1 LGTVGA
7 MELRLEVLHAQQLL
21 SAEYRFGDLSC
32 SFLGSDLRPFVEVTC
47 QSQKQLSHPV
57 HARGGTA
64 IFGWNTCFDLEE
76 EDPNCLFRV
85 YDKKGAQ
92 TALRG
97 DPLIGEAV
105 LPLVKQISSKGL
117 IATFTLRNGRASTG
131 QLTVIYEVRRPNAQ
145 GPLCPRG
152 VALLGTAFGD
162 VVCPGACL
170 EGVSHCCQPFAKDS
184 CAATASAEAAGA
196 CTALGGHG
204 SSLRSN
210 SSSSC
215 GSFRSALE
223 EPESSSELLQCGGGG
238 EDVVSAR
245 EVLSERSSSATA
257 SVAEKAAKHRQHCE
271 QIADRY
277 ATARIDND
285 IATLRGLCADDVVLT
300 LPKPL
305 GGVLKVASWP
315 SVEAHFLKYP
325 AKAEEFRAWA
335 HVQTQ
340 DPRAHG
346 LRNGSETIVRMGG
359 QIYKLGCWLQMRV
372 DISVDSKLLIK
383 KIDVGKA

>member
-1 LGTVGA
+1 MA
-7 MELRLEVLHAQQLL
+7 MELRLEVLHAQQLS
-21 SAEYRFGDLSC
+21 SADYRFGDLNC

-76 EDPNCLFRV
+76 GDPNCLFRV

-92 TALRG
+92 TALWG

-105 LPLVKQISSKGL
+105 LPLVKQISPKGL
-117 IATFTLRNGRASTG
+117 VATFTLRNGRASTG
-131 QLTVIYEVRRPNAQ
+131 QLTVIYEVRQFDAQ
-145 GPLCPRG
+145 EPLCPRG

-162 VVCPGACL
+162 VICPGACL
-170 EGVSHCCQPFAKDS
+170 EGAPQCCQPFATDS
-184 CAATASAEAAGA
+184 CTATASVEAAGA
-196 CTALGGHG
+196 SNALRDHG
-204 SSLRSN
+204 SSSRSS

-223 EPESSSELLQCGGGG
+223 EPENSSECLDGDAVG
-238 EDVVSAR
+238 ERREGVVSAKP
-245 EVLSERSSSATA
+245 VLSERSSSATA
-257 SVAEKAAKHRQHCE
+257 SVPDRAAQHREDCE

-285 IATLRGLCADDVVLT
+285 IATLRGLCADDVILT

-305 GGVLKVASWP
+305 GGYLKVASWP
-315 SVEAHFLKYP
+315 KVEAHFLKYP
-325 AKAEEFRAWA
+325 AKAEEFRAWGR
-335 HVQTQ
+335 VQTQ

-346 LRNGSETIVRMGG
+346 PPKGPETTVRLSG
-359 QIYKLGCWLQMRV
+359 QIYKLGCWLQMKV
-372 DISVDSKLLIK
+372 DISVDSQLLIK